1 MSASENNAIHRV
13 NHEIK
18 HRRLDVLRVT
28 ELTPRMRRITLG
40 GAQLQG
46 FTSVGSD
53 DHVKLMFACS
63 AEEQAALDNLDF
75 SRDGLRPTMRE
86 YTPRRIDLVA
96 GELDIDFVLHGDGP
110 ASTWAAQAEVGQV
123 LNIAGPRSS
132 MVVPDI
138 FDSYLLIGD
147 ETAIPAIARRLEE
160 LPATRKV
167 LAVIEIE
174 DAEEQQDL
182 VSQAQVQVIWV
193 QRHQQDLLEV
203 VKDLILPEGQLLRVG
218 CPGKSPD
225 PQDQAPVDRRK
236 RRQRKPDQGRRLLA
250 PRPTRRRITGTI
262 RVASWPWPGAR
273 PANDPGPVSAG
284 RWQ

>member
-1 MSASENNAIHRV
+1 MSVSESDAIHRV

-40 GAQLQG
+40 GPQLQG
-46 FTSVGSD
+46 FTSLGSD
-53 DHVKLMFACS
+53 DHVKLLFACS
-63 AEEQAALDNLDF
+63 PEEQTALENLDF
-75 SRDGLRPTMRE
+75 SRDGVRPTMRE
-86 YTPRRIDLVA
+86 YTPRRIDLAA

-138 FDSYLLIGD
+138 FDSYVLIGD

-174 DAEEQQDL
+174 DAKEQQPL
-182 VSQAQVQVIWV
+182 KSLAELEVVWV
-193 QRHQQDLLEV
+193 QRHQQNLLEV
-203 VKDLILPEGQLLRVG
+203 VKGLTLPEGQLYAWVALEKALTRAT
-218 CPGKSPD
+218 K
-225 PQDQAPVDRRK
+225 
-236 RRQRKPDQGRRLLA
+236 RLLIDEKGVKEDQIKA
-250 PRPTRRRITGTI
+250 AAYWRL
-262 RVASWPWPGAR
+262 
-273 PANDPGPVSAG
+273 DPHDDE
-284 RWQ
+284 